1 MRPLE
6 RIDPG
11 NSQRSFVSVFD
22 TFESQKDVCIH
33 GLLLSNVRWFCQ
45 HRYVTCSFNLYEPG
59 KTSSQ

>member
-33 GLLLSNVRWFCQ
+33 GLLLSIMYGGFANI
-45 HRYVTCSFNLYEPG
+45 HM
-59 KTSSQ
+59 